1 MFVPASAWLSA
12 FSLSELDP
20 RGNEYPR
27 GMKTFTVPAHHHSY
41 CADIPVEAM
50 RFILPE
56 DISVSGTS
64 DSCGNR
70 RHFTARVVAHYIDF
84 NSATAGL

>member
-1 MFVPASAWLSA
+1 MLKNF
-12 FSLSELDP
+12 E
-20 RGNEYPR
+20 
-27 GMKTFTVPAHHHSY
+27 
-41 CADIPVEAM
+41 
-50 RFILPE
+50 E